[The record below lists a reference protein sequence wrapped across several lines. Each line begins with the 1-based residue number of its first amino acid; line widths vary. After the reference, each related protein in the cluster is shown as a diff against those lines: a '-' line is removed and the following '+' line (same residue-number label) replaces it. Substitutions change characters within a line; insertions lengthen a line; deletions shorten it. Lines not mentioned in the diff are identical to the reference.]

1 MYFVGIFY
9 RIKEKYRLL
18 YRISS
23 VKTDIINKAVYIWF
37 YIVSSTQIHMNRII
51 IQFNISFN
59 ISVSKLNSFPSV
71 T

>member
-9 RIKEKYRLL
+9 RIKEKYRFL

-51 IQFNISFN
+51 IQFNMSFN